1 MPSAHCDS
9 SGSSGS
15 GDQIPDF
22 DGVHDLDDV
31 GSLLEHN
38 SIDCGQPML
47 MPFQLTAQHIQAHAK
62 SDTPDRTPASL
73 LRSIKNQMRL
83 TETLFHFSLGKY
95 ILMALL
101 TSVIF
106 PIHALISM

>member
-15 GDQIPDF
+15 GDQMPDL

-38 SIDCGQPML
+38 STDCGQPML
-47 MPFQLTAQHIQAHAK
+47 MPFQLTAQHIQYTP
-62 SDTPDRTPASL
+62 SDTHTRPNARFSITFNYKPDAVNR
-73 LRSIKNQMRL
+73 
-83 TETLFHFSLGKY
+83 TLFHFSFDKY
-95 ILMALL
+95 ISMTLL
-101 TSVIF
+101 TFVF
-106 PIHALISM
+106 FHQ